1 MTIRRFCGSNFLPVA
16 SLGSAVE
23 RGVTLMA
30 AELLALD
37 RVQQLARLALG
48 QLLGR
53 FAFAGPVATAGPR
66 NHRRFRIS
74 FVSRCV
80 HVAPTV
86 IGGPPPPR
94 RSTSIAVLSS
104 PAQCEL
110 EVPLGGGIVRLEP
123 ERLLVGANSI
133 FQQPSL
139 VVGRVFG
146 GTYRRVAKVVVALL
160 PEPGN
165 GGSLSEAPRSLFVAV
180 HPIQRVADRVLERRI
195 ASSIERPFEGLI
207 GFPIAAR
214 VVE

>member
-37 RVQQLARLALG
+37 RVQQLARLALAH
-48 QLLGR
+48 LLGCSPS
-53 FAFAGPVATAGPR
+53 AAPVPPAGHRPP
-66 NHRRFRIS
+66 RRFRIS

-104 PAQCEL
+104 PAQ
-110 EVPLGGGIVRLEP
+110 
-123 ERLLVGANSI
+123 
-133 FQQPSL
+133 
-139 VVGRVFG
+139 
-146 GTYRRVAKVVVALL
+146 
-160 PEPGN
+160 
-165 GGSLSEAPRSLFVAV
+165 
-180 HPIQRVADRVLERRI
+180 
-195 ASSIERPFEGLI
+195 
-207 GFPIAAR
+207 
-214 VVE
+214 